1 MKNLLVSL
9 CMMFFSGQLMADT
22 GKLEKIRNIVEG
34 VYTMTEWID
43 GKVSLDTST
52 FTGRLT
58 IQNGILTFVAN
69 NYQPTKKV
77 SMTGLGAFA
86 LSQDKFAYGYH
97 QFVTAITDDKGDKID
112 RSIPSWAADMELPKM
127 REFSLQLKGDTVTLA
142 NPGGLFEMTADGFV
156 YTDLNTKNVRVWK
169 KIRNSAR

>member
-1 MKNLLVSL
+1 
-9 CMMFFSGQLMADT
+9 MMFFSGQLMADT

-69 NYQPTKKV
+69 NYQPTRN
-77 SMTGLGAFA
+77 
-86 LSQDKFAYGYH
+86 LS
-97 QFVTAITDDKGDKID
+97 
-112 RSIPSWAADMELPKM
+112 
-127 REFSLQLKGDTVTLA
+127 
-142 NPGGLFEMTADGFV
+142 
-156 YTDLNTKNVRVWK
+156 
-169 KIRNSAR
+169 